1 MSSRPA
7 TVRDKMEKERNELG
21 DLVVNCKDELAR
33 YYLMDCLIQE
43 TAIRKIEVVLKK
55 TIKSIANLHGFSQCF
70 SITDLGCSSR
80 PNTLLA
86 ISNIINEVHELFKK
100 KNLKPP
106 QLQVCL
112 NDLVGNDFN
121 SVFKSLP
128 MFYDNYNKEE
138 GENNMCYVSVVPGSF
153 HERLF
158 PDQSRSN
165 VDPSS
170 NGSGDHVAE
179 LLGKSLVDAVNEGLV
194 RESDLNSFNMLFYFA
209 YSDEIRDIIH
219 NQGSFSL
226 DILESFEI
234 NLDPYDTDYEN
245 GKASD

>member
-7 TVRDKMEKERNELG
+7 TMRDKMEKERNELG
-21 DLVVNCKDELAR
+21 DLVGEEYARPEVKIDVGLKDSGLGKICGILA
-33 YYLMDCLIQE
+33 LQLAC
-43 TAIRKIEVVLKK
+43 
-55 TIKSIANLHGFSQCF
+55 SIA
-70 SITDLGCSSR
+70 DLGCSSR

-86 ISNIINEVHELFKK
+86 ISNIINEVHKLFKE

-245 GKASD
+245 VKASD